1 MTQAGG
7 PSNAQGAPHPGPGP
21 GVQPRTFGMG
31 RAGAGQGTAPGHAP
45 GASYGQPS
53 GALYGAAP
61 QGSLSGQGA
70 PGSEAPWAQ
79 AGYGAPNGMPASAY
93 SAAGSSA
100 SGGAP
105 YGGAG
110 DAPYGPQGSMPYGI
124 PYGAR
129 PDGGQ
134 VASERPG
141 KKRHRARWVIAI
153 LLVLCLVVALL
164 FLLFDCKG
172 PSKRAGISGS
182 LAGKTPEEIQAELDR
197 IVDDG
202 MFSISIASVVQ
213 MASGT
218 SPAELRIE
226 NVPGNRYL
234 MRVVITRDDTEE
246 QLYETDLIEPNFH
259 IQQDTLDVV
268 LPAGSYPCTA
278 TFYAYD
284 MATEEQ
290 AGQAAARMT
299 VNVAS

>member
-1 MTQAGG
+1 MTQAGR
-7 PSNAQGAPHPGPGP
+7 PSGTQSAPHPGPGP
-21 GVQPRTFGMG
+21 GVQPRTFGMA
-31 RAGAGQGTAPGHAP
+31 RAGAAHRAAHGHAS
-45 GASYGQPS
+45 GAPYGQPS
-53 GALYGAAP
+53 GAPYGAAP

-79 AGYGAPNGMPASAY
+79 AGYGAPGAMPASAY
-93 SAAGSSA
+93 SAAGGSA
-100 SGGAP
+100 

-110 DAPYGPQGSMPYGI
+110 DAPYGGAPCSMPYSI

-141 KKRHRARWVIAI
+141 KKRHRARWAIAI
-153 LLVLCLVVALL
+153 LLSLCIAAALL
-164 FLLFDCKG
+164 FLLLDCKG

-182 LAGKTPEEIQAELDR
+182 LAGKTPEEIQSELDR

-202 MFSISIASVVQ
+202 MFSISIASTVQ

-234 MRVVITRDDTEE
+234 MRVVITRDDTKE

-259 IQQDTLDVV
+259 IQKDTLDVA
-268 LPAGSYPCTA
+268 LDAGVHTCLAVFT
-278 TFYAYD
+278 AYD
-284 MATEEQ
+284 PETEEEI
-290 AGQAAARMT
+290 GQAAARMSIQ
-299 VNVAS
+299 VAS